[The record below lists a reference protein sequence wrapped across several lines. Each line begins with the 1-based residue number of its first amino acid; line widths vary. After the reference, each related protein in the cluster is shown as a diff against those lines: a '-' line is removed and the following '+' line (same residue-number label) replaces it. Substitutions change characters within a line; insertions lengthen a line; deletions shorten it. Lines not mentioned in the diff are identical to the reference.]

1 MSLWALFWRHHYSVR
16 SHKTPVWSKI
26 FGPVSYSDWC
36 LIVNFALKFADFV
49 TMATGVGVREVWL
62 APLIWST
69 HKTPLQLEISWS
81 NILCKLSYS
90 HFSAEIRT
98 FSSSWQQGVDVSKL
112 WLSPSSRLTPKTLLD
127 ASMLVLCLVK
137 ASYCQLCDKIRKFSL
152 PWQQGRLTKFV
163 WHP

>member
-1 MSLWALFWRHHYSVR
+1 MCGLKKNPF
-16 SHKTPVWSKI
+16 WSKI
-26 FGPVSYSDWC
+26 FGSVSFSDWF

-81 NILCKLSYS
+81 NILHKLSYS
-90 HFSAEIRT
+90 HFCAEIRT

-127 ASMLVLCLVK
+127 AKVCWLYVLRK
-137 ASYCQLCDKIRKFSL
+137 ASYCQLCVKIRKFSL